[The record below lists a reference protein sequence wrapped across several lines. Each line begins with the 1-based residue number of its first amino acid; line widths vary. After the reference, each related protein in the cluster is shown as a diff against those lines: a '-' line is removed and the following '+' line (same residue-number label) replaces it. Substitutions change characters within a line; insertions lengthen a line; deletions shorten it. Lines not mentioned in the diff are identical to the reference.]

1 MNLGFTDP
9 EHMNQDFYAMSR
21 DPEPLYPNTVIQQL
35 LANSGADASG
45 MLDGAGFG
53 NLSTHGFGNLGFT
66 DGHENIEAGQILQ
79 ALSQAEEQGRL
90 GRRRNGSN
98 S

>member
-1 MNLGFTDP
+1 
-9 EHMNQDFYAMSR
+9 MNQDFYAMSR

-35 LANSGADASG
+35 LANSNSDSSA

-53 NLSTHGFGNLGFT
+53 SMSMQGFGNLGFT

-79 ALSQAEEQGRL
+79 ALSQAEEHGRL
-90 GRRRNGSN
+90 GTTRNGSN
-98 S
+98 G